1 MRKLKLIL
9 AITFIALLIG
19 IIIFLNLPAKDK
31 AALIPHFDVPEE
43 FVAVREYTE
52 DERKE
57 IGIYRYIIPD
67 AEGSDAYAVGI
78 NQYDKPVFKDPHQ
91 AIAALYVDYA
101 DALDYMG
108 NTTGSLFNG
117 INNNQTITWNTE
129 TDDPVLRNKIN
140 FVVQFI
146 LIFSN
151 SFHK

>member
-9 AITFIALLIG
+9 AIVFIALLIG
-19 IIIFLNLPAKDK
+19 IVIFLNLPAKDQ

-67 AEGSDAYAVGI
+67 DEAYAVGI
-78 NQYDKPVFKDPHQ
+78 NQYGKPVFKDPNQ
-91 AIAALYVDYA
+91 AVASLYVDYA

-108 NTTGSLFNG
+108 GTASTLFNG
-117 INNNQTITWNTE
+117 ISNNQGTTWRTE
-129 TDDPVLRNKIN
+129 TDDPILRNRIN
-140 FVVQFI
+140 FVVQFLI
-146 LIFSN
+146 IFSN